1 MEEGGTG
8 QDRERHRKETVCVS
22 GSRVGVSEQ
31 SFVVGADNK
40 LQQDKCI
47 KCGLL
52 HWRSHEKGWVL

>member
-1 MEEGGTG
+1 MKGEEGGTG

-47 KCGLL
+47 HRYVRMISL
-52 HWRSHEKGWVL
+52 

>member
-1 MEEGGTG
+1 MKREEGGTG
-8 QDRERHRKETVCVS
+8 QNRERRRKETVCVS

-47 KCGLL
+47 
-52 HWRSHEKGWVL
+52 HSYVRMISP